1 MLRIQKS
8 ANAGR
13 VVFTLSGRIRVND
26 LAELQHVIAL
36 EGQAHGVVLDLT
48 EVKLVD
54 REAVKFL
61 AQREAEG
68 TTLQHCPGY
77 IREWMRRET
86 EGIR

>member
-8 ANAGR
+8 ANADIM
-13 VVFTLSGRIRVND
+13 VFTLSGRIKVND
-26 LAELQHVIAL
+26 LEELQRVFAF
-36 EGQAHGVVLDLT
+36 EGQEHCVVLDLK

-54 REAVKFL
+54 REAVRFL
-61 AQREAEG
+61 AHCEAEG
-68 TTLQHCPGY
+68 TTLQNCPVY